1 MKKEK
6 EESYIL
12 KLHKKGFLFMFF
24 KSVKRNV
31 DVEKKKRLNWEK
43 LVAGFGF

>member
-1 MKKEK
+1 MVKVKAA
-6 EESYIL
+6 IVD
-12 KLHKKGFLFMFF
+12 FMFF